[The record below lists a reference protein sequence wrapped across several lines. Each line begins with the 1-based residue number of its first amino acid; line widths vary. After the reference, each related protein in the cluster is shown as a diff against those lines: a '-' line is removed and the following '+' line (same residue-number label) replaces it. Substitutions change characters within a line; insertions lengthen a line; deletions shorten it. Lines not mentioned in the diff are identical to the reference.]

1 MWQCFGTCE
10 NLIRQLP
17 LLQYD
22 KCNCEDAADGND
34 HAPEAL
40 RYGLMSRPRRSQ
52 QPIVKRHAHMTL
64 FPCRNELRAGCKF
77 ISRYRKTGKDT

>member
-1 MWQCFGTCE
+1 MWQCFDTCE

-52 QPIVKRHAHMTL
+52 QPIVKKA
-64 FPCRNELRAGCKF
+64 RAYDPLSVPERASGWL
-77 ISRYRKTGKDT
+77 